1 MKIKFSKNYS
11 WMKSMQESDMRCLR
25 DLGENG
31 NFHLYLTIP
40 SEYHVTW
47 EDADVTQ
54 EQLKEYANKG
64 YAIRIN
70 C

>member
-1 MKIKFSKNYS
+1 MKIKFSKDYS
-11 WMKSMQESDMRCLR
+11 WAKMMHEHDRRCLR
-25 DLGENG
+25 EGDDLS
-31 NFHLYLTIP
+31 TP
-40 SEYHVTW
+40 SGYPVTW

-54 EQLKEYANKG
+54 EQFEEYVSKG

>member
-1 MKIKFSKNYS
+1 MKIKFSKDYS
-11 WMKSMQESDMRCLR
+11 WMKIMQETDIRSSRE
-25 DLGENG
+25 GANI
-31 NFHLYLTIP
+31 TTP
-40 SEYHVTW
+40 SEYRVTW

-54 EQLKEYANKG
+54 EQLEEYVNKG

>member
-1 MKIKFSKNYS
+1 MKIKVAKDSVLMNEIRIYDRERYRKEDHFGGTWLSDYS
-11 WMKSMQESDMRCLR
+11 PQ
-25 DLGENG
+25 
-31 NFHLYLTIP
+31 
-40 SEYHVTW
+40 W

-54 EQLKEYANKG
+54 EQLEEYVNKG

>member
-1 MKIKFSKNYS
+1 MKIKFSKDYS
-11 WMKSMQESDMRCLR
+11 WMETMYEYDRRHLR
-25 DLGENG
+25 GG
-31 NFHLYLTIP
+31 GSLTTP
-40 SEYHVTW
+40 SEYSATW

-54 EQLKEYANKG
+54 EQLEEYIDKG

>member
-1 MKIKFSKNYS
+1 MKIKFSKDYS
-11 WMKSMQESDMRCLR
+11 WKETMQEYDRRHSRECDILSY
-25 DLGENG
+25 D
-31 NFHLYLTIP
+31 FTTP
-40 SEYHVTW
+40 SEYLVTW

-54 EQLKEYANKG
+54 EQLEEYVSKG